1 MQRNLQELA
10 GAEYDLLILGGGIN
24 GVAAAREASLRGL
37 RVALVEKYDFGW
49 ASSSQSAKIAH
60 SGMRYLQHADFTR
73 MRESVRER
81 NAIVANAPHLIDSL
95 PFLLPVYGHGI
106 KGRETTTIY
115 LKIFDL
121 FSLDRQWFDDESRRI
136 AASRTVSAEQVLA
149 MAPGIPAKNLT
160 GGCIWPEGQMHNT
173 ERLLMAYLRSAVE
186 LGTRAAN
193 YVAAERI
200 EEENGRVRAVA
211 VIDRLTG
218 QRYRIGAKAVLNAT
232 GPWVV
237 KTLLGSGFTPKDH
250 GIHAS
255 KALSLLTRPLCD
267 GYALSFPIR
276 PMYRDKKAV
285 VDKGSSIQFAI
296 PWRGASLIGSL
307 HMACDDDPSEVTI
320 AEEEILTYLEL
331 INEGLPSA
339 KLERGDVSHILWG
352 IIPAE
357 EKGSAAPLKHYKIID
372 HGASDDI
379 GGLVTVVGV
388 KYTTA
393 RDVAQKAVDV
403 VFRSLQRKPVKSV
416 SRATPLWGGDIERM
430 DQFRDAAVANDGPR
444 LGVEVVRRLVRNYG
458 SKYVDILR
466 YIDADPALAKTIPFS
481 SITEAEILH
490 AVKDEMAL
498 SLADV
503 VLRRTDLGSLGR
515 PADASIAACADIVA
529 RALGW
534 DDEER
539 RRQMAD
545 LEQAYDSAAARLR
558 GK

>member
-1 MQRNLQELA
+1 
-10 GAEYDLLILGGGIN
+10 
-24 GVAAAREASLRGL
+24 
-37 RVALVEKYDFGW
+37 
-49 ASSSQSAKIAH
+49 
-60 SGMRYLQHADFTR
+60 
-73 MRESVRER
+73 
-81 NAIVANAPHLIDSL
+81 
-95 PFLLPVYGHGI
+95 
-106 KGRETTTIY
+106 
-115 LKIFDL
+115 
-121 FSLDRQWFDDESRRI
+121 
-136 AASRTVSAEQVLA
+136 
-149 MAPGIPAKNLT
+149 
-160 GGCIWPEGQMHNT
+160 
-173 ERLLMAYLRSAVE
+173 
-186 LGTRAAN
+186 
-193 YVAAERI
+193 
-200 EEENGRVRAVA
+200 
-211 VIDRLTG
+211 
-218 QRYRIGAKAVLNAT
+218 
-232 GPWVV
+232 
-237 KTLLGSGFTPKDH
+237 
-250 GIHAS
+250 
-255 KALSLLTRPLCD
+255 
-267 GYALSFPIR
+267 
-276 PMYRDKKAV
+276 MYRDKKAV

-430 DQFRDAAVANDGPR
+430 DQFRDAAVANDGSR
-444 LGVEVVRRLVRNYG
+444 LGREVVRRLVRNYG

-481 SITEAEILH
+481 AITEAEIVH